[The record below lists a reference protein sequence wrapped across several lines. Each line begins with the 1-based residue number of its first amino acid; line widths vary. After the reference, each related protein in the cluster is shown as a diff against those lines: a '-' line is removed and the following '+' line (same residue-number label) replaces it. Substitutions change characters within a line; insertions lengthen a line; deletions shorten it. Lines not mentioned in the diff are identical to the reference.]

1 VTDRLKVFEIRK
13 VPTFCSHREINNL
26 CHTASPRSVLAMPT
40 VVLTVYY
47 PLLDH
52 KVRNSH
58 WEQLLKAV
66 PKIEHRSHSI
76 EEFLSKPV
84 PKKVAGRHSVY

>member
-1 VTDRLKVFEIRK
+1 MVNVIFLFS
-13 VPTFCSHREINNL
+13 SHLIPSLLFTNL
-26 CHTASPRSVLAMPT
+26 NL
-40 VVLTVYY
+40 VVALVMCCIA
-47 PLLDH
+47 

-76 EEFLSKPV
+76 EEFLSKPA
-84 PKKVAGRHSVY
+84 PKKAVGRHSVY